1 MNEKLIERSG
11 IDAIIRSYKDK
22 NIIKVFAGIRRA
34 GKSYLLKLL
43 HEQLLQENIS
53 EERIVYIDF
62 EDFENE
68 KFCDVHFLYQHIKNL
83 SDKNNGERLYL
94 LFDEIQ
100 EVPNWEKCVNS
111 LYASESIDTDIYIT
125 GSNAN
130 LLSGELATYLSGRY
144 VTIPVFPLSY
154 KEFLCFYGKKDSS
167 KSFSAFMRQGGFPGL
182 HSLNQNDG
190 DIKSYLDGIYS
201 TVLLKDVIARNKI
214 RETALL
220 EKIILYISQNIG
232 NIFSA
237 KRVADFLKSSGRSA
251 GIETVYNDISYLQN
265 ALFLYKVQRYDIKG
279 KKILET
285 MEKYYI
291 ADQGLR
297 FNLLG
302 FKDTDINGILE
313 NIVFIELLRHGFSVF
328 IGKTENYEIDF
339 VAEKSGQK
347 EYFQVAYLLPTKE
360 TLERE
365 VRPLKMIRDNFPKTI
380 LTLDNLPDSNQDGI
394 ARKNLRN
401 WLLEEK

>member
-1 MNEKLIERSG
+1 MKNNLIERDG
-11 IDAIIRSYKDK
+11 IGSILKSYKDK
-22 NIIKVFAGIRRA
+22 NVIKVFAGIRRT
-34 GKSYLLKLL
+34 GKSYLLRLL
-43 HEQLLQENIS
+43 RKHLLQKNVS
-53 EERIVYIDF
+53 GERIIYIDF

-68 KFCDVHFLYQHIKNL
+68 KLCDVHFLYQHIKNI
-83 SDKNNGERLYL
+83 SEKNNGKRLYL

-100 EVPNWEKCVNS
+100 EVSGWEKCVNS
-111 LYASESIDTDIYIT
+111 LYASETIDADIYIT
-125 GSNAN
+125 GSNAK
-130 LLSGELATYLSGRY
+130 LLSSELATYLSGRY
-144 VTIPVFPLSY
+144 VTIPIFPLSY
-154 KEFLCFYGKKDSS
+154 KEFLRFYKRNDSA
-167 KSFSAFMRQGGFPGL
+167 KSFSIFMKQGGFPGL
-182 HSLNQNDG
+182 YSLNQNES
-190 DIKSYLDGIYS
+190 DIKAYLDGIYS

-220 EKIILYISQNIG
+220 EKIILYVSQNIG

-265 ALFLYKVQRYDIKG
+265 ALFLYKVQRYDLKG

-302 FKDTDINGILE
+302 FKDADINGILE
-313 NIVFIELLRHGFSVF
+313 NIVFIELLRRGFSVF
-328 IGKTENYEIDF
+328 IGKTETFEIDF
-339 VAEKSGQK
+339 VAEKSGK
-347 EYFQVAYLLPTKE
+347 REYFQVAYLLSSQE

-365 VRPLKMIRDNFPKTI
+365 ERPLKMVHDNFPKTI
-380 LTLDNLPDSNQDGI
+380 LTLDELPDSNQDGI
-394 ARKNLRN
+394 VRKNLRR
-401 WLLEEK
+401 WLLEEN